1 LGTHLSFSTAFHPQS
16 SGQVERVNQ
25 ILEDMLRASVISFGK
40 DWEKCL
46 PFAEFAYNNSYQASL
61 GQAPFEVLYGRKCR
75 TPLNWSETGER
86 QLFGPDMIQ
95 EAEEQVRIIRE
106 KLKTAQSR
114 QKSQY
119 DRHHKT
125 MTYEVDEK
133 AYLRVTPL
141 KGTHRFGIKGKLA
154 PRYIGP
160 FRILAKRGEVAYQLE
175 LPPQLSRV
183 HDVFHVSQLRRC
195 FSDPIRGVDHETL
208 DLQDNLTY
216 REYPVRILDQA
227 ERTTRRHNIKFLKVQ
242 WSHHSE
248 KEATW
253 EREDRLRLEY
263 PSFFPTSPES
273 RDAILLSGGELS
285 HPCF

>member
-1 LGTHLSFSTAFHPQS
+1 
-16 SGQVERVNQ
+16 
-25 ILEDMLRASVISFGK
+25 
-40 DWEKCL
+40 
-46 PFAEFAYNNSYQASL
+46 
-61 GQAPFEVLYGRKCR
+61 
-75 TPLNWSETGER
+75 
-86 QLFGPDMIQ
+86 
-95 EAEEQVRIIRE
+95 
-106 KLKTAQSR
+106 
-114 QKSQY
+114 
-119 DRHHKT
+119 
-125 MTYEVDEK
+125 MTYEIGDQ

-175 LPPQLSRV
+175 LPPHLSRV

-216 REYPVRILDQA
+216 REYPFRILDQA
-227 ERTTRRHNIKFLKVQ
+227 ERVTRRHNIKFLKVQ

-248 KEATW
+248 REATW

-263 PSFFPTSPES
+263 PAFFSSTSES
-273 RDAILLSGGELS
+273 QDEILSSGGELS
-285 HPCF
+285 HP